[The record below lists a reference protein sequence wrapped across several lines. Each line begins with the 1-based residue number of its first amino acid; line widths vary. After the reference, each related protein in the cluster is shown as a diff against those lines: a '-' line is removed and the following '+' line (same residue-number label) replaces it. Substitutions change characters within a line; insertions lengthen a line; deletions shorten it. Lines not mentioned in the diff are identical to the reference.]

1 MVLLAGIEPASADY
15 KSAAL
20 PLSENG
26 MKKAPSPGG
35 KDACM
40 IQFFLRTSDFSHSF
54 KSENVLKRMET
65 VMTSAAKVQQ
75 YAKK

>member
-1 MVLLAGIEPASADY
+1 
-15 KSAAL
+15 
-20 PLSENG
+20 

>member
-1 MVLLAGIEPASADY
+1 MVPLAGIEPASADY

-26 MKKAPSPGG
+26 MKK
-35 KDACM
+35 ACM

>member
-1 MVLLAGIEPASADY
+1 MVLILSSCGRDGHE
-15 KSAAL
+15 KSAPARV
-20 PLSENG
+20 
-26 MKKAPSPGG
+26 G